1 MKKRFLILIPIIIV
15 LVFILFELQT
25 GAHSQEV
32 AQPKKEEKNEIK
44 KPVSIAEIEPVI
56 SKYDSIL
63 NSGVK
68 KAGTV
73 GAAIVITYKNEIA
86 YLKCFGVREKGKKD
100 AVDKH
105 TIFRLASVSKTIT
118 GTLASILA
126 DEGVIH
132 LDDKVIDYLPGLK
145 LKNNES
151 TQQLTVG
158 NLLSHTSGLV
168 PHAYDG
174 MIEDGVPISKI
185 IDRLVD
191 VDIAAMP
198 GKLYGYQN
206 VMFSLYDT
214 IVAVK
219 TSKPF
224 GEVIKEKVFEPF
236 GMNDASTCFNDFKNN
251 PDRATPHYGSKGRY
265 RKIRLNDRY
274 YTTAPAAGVNASI
287 SDLAHFLLTLLDRN
301 SNVFNDHER
310 ELLFTPQVKSPL
322 KRAYFRRWDKVNS
335 KKYAIG
341 WRIVGYK
348 GRTVAYHG
356 GYVQGYRAEIALC
369 DEEQV
374 GIAFLTNSPN
384 GIESKTIPTFLN
396 LFFELK
402 DSLKTK
408 KPNA

>member
-1 MKKRFLILIPIIIV
+1 MIKRKYIFIPVIILVAVV
-15 LVFILFELQT
+15 LFKLQT
-25 GAHSQEV
+25 GVHSQEV
-32 AQPKKEEKNEIK
+32 VKDKTEAKTEIL
-44 KPVSIAEIEPVI
+44 KPSPVVEIEGIIAE
-56 SKYDSIL
+56 YDSIL
-63 NSGVK
+63 NAGIK
-68 KAGTV
+68 EAGTV

-86 YLKCFGVREKGKKD
+86 LLKCFGVRKKGGKD
-100 AVDKH
+100 PIDEH
-105 TIFRLASVSKTIT
+105 TVFRLASVSKTVT

-126 DEGVIH
+126 DEGVVN
-132 LDDKVIDYLPGLK
+132 LDDKVVDCLPGLK

-158 NLLSHTSGLV
+158 NLLSHTSGLI

-174 MIEDGVPISKI
+174 MVEDGVPISKI
-185 IDRLVD
+185 IDRLVE

-224 GEVIKEKVFEPF
+224 GQVMKEKVFEPF
-236 GMNDASTCFNDFKNN
+236 GMNDASTCFEDFKNN
-251 PDRATPHYGSKGRY
+251 PDKAIPHYGSNGRY
-265 RKIRLNDRY
+265 RTIRLNDRY
-274 YTTAPAAGVNASI
+274 YSTAPAAGVNASI
-287 SDLAHFLLTLLDRN
+287 SDMSQYLLTLLDKDSKVLN
-301 SNVFNDHER
+301 NHER

-322 KRAYFRRWDKVNS
+322 KRAYFRRWDKVSS
-335 KKYAIG
+335 KQYAIG

-356 GYVQGYRAEIALC
+356 GYVQGYRAEIAVC
-369 DEEQV
+369 EDEQL

-396 LFFELK
+396 LFFKLK
-402 DSLKTK
+402 DSQKVK